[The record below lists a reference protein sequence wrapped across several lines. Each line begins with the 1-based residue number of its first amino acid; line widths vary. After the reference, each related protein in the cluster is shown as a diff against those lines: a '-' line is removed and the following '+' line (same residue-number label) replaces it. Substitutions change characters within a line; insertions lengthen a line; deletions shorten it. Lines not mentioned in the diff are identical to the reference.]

1 MTDHERAEQ
10 LIQAINALARAHDAY
25 EYGLPVYHAEAMAQM
40 SEAVLAAF
48 RDVKAEVWE
57 EARSLLIAQ
66 QCKQPFYG
74 SAIYKQVVVDF
85 ARWIDKLVD
94 MFAARAA
101 ALREGRD
108 VL

>member
-1 MTDHERAEQ
+1 MTERERAYK
-10 LIQAINALARAHDAY
+10 LLTDIHFHSSSSVRA
-25 EYGLPVYHAEAMAQM
+25 EKI
-40 SEAVLAAF
+40 LAAF

-108 VL
+108 GTDYTLLSQL